1 MRRKIVVFTRILVEK
16 DRYLYSPRTLW
27 DYWPFYRR
35 YLDVFLSV
43 FFALFF
49 SREKLR
55 KAVKSCEKL
64 RKVVI
69 SGVIDVSDKSY
80 FKSWK
85 LRSVVAISL
94 FFSMI
99 SVTSVVSFH
108 FRAHREQR
116 KWTICGYVWPC
127 SGSIC
132 GESCQ
137 ANVRCI
143 CMKDGWL
150 FWLENVY

>member
-1 MRRKIVVFTRILVEK
+1 MRLLAVLSLIFRCVSLRVFCLV
-16 DRYLYSPRTLW
+16 
-27 DYWPFYRR
+27 
-35 YLDVFLSV
+35 
-43 FFALFF
+43 F
-49 SREKLR
+49 SRGKLR

-132 GESCQ
+132 GVSCQ

-143 CMKDGWL
+143 AWRMGDYFGWRMFIKETADDDYFDYL
-150 FWLENVY
+150 MIDFISQWWWSLS